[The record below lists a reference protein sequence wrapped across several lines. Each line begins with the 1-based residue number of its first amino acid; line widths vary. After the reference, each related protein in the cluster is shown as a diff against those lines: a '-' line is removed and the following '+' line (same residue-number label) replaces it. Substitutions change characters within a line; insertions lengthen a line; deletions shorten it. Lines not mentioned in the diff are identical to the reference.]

1 MNQPQNKSK
10 NILKFIKSKFVF
22 KKIFCNVNTK
32 KALEMMTYNKSLKN
46 KYNIDF
52 NNYKIYSQK
61 YSSIEIE
68 LILHPFNNK
77 FNKENFI
84 NVFREEY
91 ASYFHIYFN
100 NEEKEARRVY
110 LTSDDIVKKK
120 KLKEFI

>member
-32 KALEMMTYNKSLKN
+32 KALEMMTYNKSLQN

-68 LILHPFNNK
+68 LILHPFI
-77 FNKENFI
+77 I
-84 NVFREEY
+84 NL
-91 ASYFHIYFN
+91 I
-100 NEEKEARRVY
+100 
-110 LTSDDIVKKK
+110 KKI
-120 KLKEFI
+120 L